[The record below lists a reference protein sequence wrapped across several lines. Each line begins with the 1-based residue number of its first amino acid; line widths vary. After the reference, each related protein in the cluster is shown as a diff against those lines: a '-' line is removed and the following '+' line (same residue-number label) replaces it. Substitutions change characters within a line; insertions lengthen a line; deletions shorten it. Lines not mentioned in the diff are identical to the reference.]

1 MKKLLFPFITS
12 LLFAGSFIAGKYTTA
27 DLSPLMTTLL
37 RFLVALLFLTGLV
50 LRYKWSSLKVKRNDL
65 IRLLLLGLFGIVGY
79 HYFFFL
85 SLRHTDVANTAIIN
99 ALNPIVTGVL
109 AVALG
114 SERLSNRNYIGVSAA
129 FLGVTILITKGS
141 ITQAIRPDLNLGDL
155 FMLLAVL
162 NWAIYSLLVKQL
174 VSKYSGFTLTFYA
187 TLFGVILLL
196 FLIGREDPI
205 AQVQSISRTSIYA
218 VIYMGVFASGLGY
231 LVYNL
236 SIREIGPTRT
246 ASYVYSFV
254 PIAAAL
260 LALLFFDQLV
270 TTVMLASIALILF
283 GLRLV
288 LRQKPSQKERI

>member
-27 DLSPLMTTLL
+27 DLSPLTTTLL
-37 RFLVALLFLTGLV
+37 RYLVAMLFLTGLV
-50 LRYKWSSLKVKRNDL
+50 VRYKWSSLKVERNDL
-65 IRLLLLGLFGIVGY
+65 FRLLLLGLFGIVGY

-109 AVALG
+109 AVTLG
-114 SERLSNRNYIGVSAA
+114 SERLSTRNYVGISAA
-129 FLGVTILITKGS
+129 FLGVTILIMKGN
-141 ITQAIRPDLNLGDL
+141 ITQAIRPDLNLGDV
-155 FMLLAVL
+155 FMLFAVL

-174 VSKYSGFTLTFYA
+174 ISKYSGFTLTFYA

-196 FLIGREDPI
+196 LLIGSEDPF
-205 AQVQSISRTSIYA
+205 AQAQSISRTSICA

-246 ASYVYSFV
+246 ASYVFSFV
-254 PIAAAL
+254 PITVAL
-260 LALLFFDQLV
+260 LALLFFDQPI
-270 TTVMLASIALILF
+270 TAVMLASIALILF

-288 LRQKPSQKERI
+288 LTQKPSQER